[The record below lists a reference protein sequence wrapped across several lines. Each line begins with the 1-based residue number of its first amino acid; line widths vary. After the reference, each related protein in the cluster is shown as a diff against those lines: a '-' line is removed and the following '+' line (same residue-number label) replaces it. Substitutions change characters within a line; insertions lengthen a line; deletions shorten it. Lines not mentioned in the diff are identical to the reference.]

1 MDTTPAA
8 PTARIAADFTGTV
21 NPHASPDLF
30 GLANEPSKD
39 HAAQVYPLLQAA
51 GIRFQRGTLHVN
63 RLFDE
68 PFRAA
73 TLDDWRAN
81 TGGIRESGNWDWRP
95 LLWLDHAKRHGIRTQ
110 LNLLQTPA
118 WLAHNAAPNGLPTDW
133 NAWQDIIRTV
143 IERFG
148 DRIDSVDVL
157 NEPMTPN
164 MIDHVGSGYAA
175 QEDAA
180 ADLFVHTVHAV
191 REANP
196 DPVVGGPGEDRRGGE
211 FGSLGTILR
220 DPRVRPADLRFVS
233 YHAYDPHPGR
243 RLELDALDDL
253 LEAAGRQRLPV
264 YLNEWNHN
272 YFGDTTA
279 PEVKGER
286 AVAFTAR
293 TLIDLA
299 NQPRL
304 AGAAFMSALPG
315 NVPLDPDQNAPGL
328 VLAQAIY
335 DWHGDRAVLWPQA
348 RAFALLS
355 VAMGLGEGPFRTCP
369 VTAPDP
375 VAALAFVNHE
385 GTAGVVIVNDRAD
398 SLACRVELP
407 RITATAG
414 DLCTALPG
422 DGASELRRTRID
434 LTPTP
439 NGAQAELTIAPY
451 AAAGLLCL

>member
-1 MDTTPAA
+1 MDILPAVV
-8 PTARIAADFTGTV
+8 ADFAGTV

-51 GIRFQRGTLHVN
+51 GIRFQRGTLHLN
-63 RLFDE
+63 RLFDG
-68 PFRAA
+68 PFPAA

-81 TGGIRESGNWDWRP
+81 AAGIRDPGNWDWRP
-95 LLWLDHAKRHGIRTQ
+95 LEWLDHAKRHGIHTQ
-110 LNLLQTPA
+110 LNLLQTPTWLSHNGAPSGMPLDWDA
-118 WLAHNAAPNGLPTDW
+118 WKL
-133 NAWQDIIRTV
+133 IIRAV

-157 NEPMTPN
+157 NEPMTPI
-164 MIDHVGSGYAA
+164 MIDPEGTSYTT
-175 QEDAA
+175 QEAAA
-180 ADLFVHTVHAV
+180 ADLFVHTAHAI

-196 DPVVGGPGEDRRGGE
+196 DLAIGGPGEDRRGGE

-220 DPRVRPADLRFVS
+220 DPRVSAADLRFVS

-243 RLELDALDDL
+243 RLELAALDDL
-253 LEAAGRQRLPV
+253 FEATGQQRVPV
-264 YLNEWNHN
+264 YLNEWNHD

-279 PEVKGER
+279 PEVTGER
-286 AVAFTAR
+286 AVAFVAR

-299 NQPRL
+299 NEPRL

-328 VLAQAIY
+328 VIAQAIY
-335 DWHGDRAVLWPQA
+335 DWHGDHAVLWPQA

-355 VAMGLGEGPFRTCP
+355 VAMALGEGPFRTCP
-369 VTAPDP
+369 VTAPCP

-385 GTAGVVIVNDRAD
+385 RKAGIVIVNDGPEP
-398 SLACRVELP
+398 LECRVELP
-407 RITATAG
+407 HITAAAG
-414 DLCTALPG
+414 DLCMALPG
-422 DGASELRRTRID
+422 DEASELRCARID
-434 LTPTP
+434 LNPTP
-439 NGAQAELTIAPY
+439 GGVQAMLVLAPF
-451 AAAGLLCL
+451 AAAGLLCS

>member
-1 MDTTPAA
+1 MDATPSA
-8 PTARIAADFTGTV
+8 PPARVIADFTETI

-30 GLANEPSKD
+30 GLSNEPSKD

-68 PFRAA
+68 PFPGA
-73 TLDDWRAN
+73 TLEDWRAN

-95 LLWLDHAKRHGIRTQ
+95 LGWLDHARRHGIRTQ
-110 LNLLQTPA
+110 LNLLQIPNWLSHNGTASGIPA
-118 WLAHNAAPNGLPTDW
+118 DW
-133 NAWQDIIRTV
+133 EAWRHVVGTV

-157 NEPMTPN
+157 NEPMTPV
-164 MIDHVGSGYAA
+164 MIDLEGTAYTS
-175 QEDAA
+175 QEAAA
-180 ADLFVHTVHAV
+180 ADLYVHTAHAV

-196 DPVVGGPGEDRRGGE
+196 DLIVGGPGEDRRGGE

-220 DPRVRPADLRFVS
+220 DPRVTPADLRFVS
-233 YHAYDPHPGR
+233 YHAYDPYPGR
-243 RLELDALDDL
+243 RLELAALDEL
-253 LEAAGRQRLPV
+253 LESTGRQRLPV
-264 YLNEWNHN
+264 YLNEWNHD

-286 AVAFTAR
+286 AVAFAAR

-299 NQPRL
+299 NEPRL

-328 VLAQAIY
+328 VIAQAVY
-335 DWHGDRAVLWPQA
+335 DWHGDHAVLWPQS
-348 RAFALLS
+348 RAFALFS
-355 VAMGLGEGPFRTCP
+355 VAMGLGAGPFRTCA

-375 VAALAFVNHE
+375 LAALAFVNTDGRE
-385 GTAGVVIVNDRAD
+385 GVVVVNDGPEP
-398 SLACRVELP
+398 SSCRVELP
-407 RITATAG
+407 GVTATTG
-414 DLCTALPG
+414 DLCNALPG
-422 DGASELRRTRID
+422 APGLDCTRID
-434 LTPTP
+434 LAPTP
-439 NGAQAELTIAPY
+439 DGAAALLSLAPY
-451 AAAGLLCL
+451 SAAGLLCP